1 MGGEVLVCNSISHSW
16 RVDDPANVS
25 GDNGGTPATWKA
37 GKVAANIGGN
47 ASDGFCDD
55 SGFYTPGVHNIGTSF
70 DTVLQISWVVLARAV
85 HACSVSL
92 DGD

>member
-25 GDNGGTPATWKA
+25 GDNGGTPATWKS

-47 ASDGFCDD
+47 ASDGGCDP
-55 SGFYTPGVHNIGTSF
+55 SCCFGHNIGTNF
-70 DTVLQISWVVLARAV
+70 DTVLQTS
-85 HACSVSL
+85 
-92 DGD
+92 